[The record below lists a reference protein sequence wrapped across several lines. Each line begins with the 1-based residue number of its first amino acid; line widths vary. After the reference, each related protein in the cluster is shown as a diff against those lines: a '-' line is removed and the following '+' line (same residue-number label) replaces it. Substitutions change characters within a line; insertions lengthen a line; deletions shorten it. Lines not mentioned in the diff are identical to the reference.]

1 MPQCNIYAIGHA
13 QHQLLERSRAPLKT
27 QSASNQLGAE
37 SGCNIRSEDAAQP
50 AWSDPRDR
58 ARVSVA
64 WMVPGAGIEP
74 ARGARPQRILS
85 PMRLPVSPPRQKAS
99 RWPAPGRNDLP
110 SCRNQTTGV
119 LTGGGDRIRTG
130 AQGFAVLCLTTW
142 LRRLLTTT
150 GACADRPCLSRS
162 GAGNG
167 ARTRDIHLGKVALYH

>member
-1 MPQCNIYAIGHA
+1 MPLGMHDITSWSAR
-13 QHQLLERSRAPLKT
+13 ERRSRRN
-27 QSASNQLGAE
+27 QSRPSWAGNQDATYGVRTPPIPPGAIP
-37 SGCNIRSEDAAQP
+37 GGG
-50 AWSDPRDR
+50 
-58 ARVSVA
+58 ARVSLA

-74 ARGARPQRILS
+74 ARDARPQRILS
-85 PMRLPVSPPRQKAS
+85 PMRLPVSPPRQKVS
-99 RWPAPGRNDLP
+99 RRPAPGRDNLP

-142 LRRLLTTT
+142 LRRLMTTT
-150 GACADRPCLSRS
+150 GACADRPCPSHS